1 MTPPKLK
8 TVKMR
13 YDPAARQGHGA
24 DEITFADLEYVG
36 TNDNGGISRRSAV
49 LIAIALLALSF
60 IGFYWLFS

>member
-1 MTPPKLK
+1 
-8 TVKMR
+8 MR